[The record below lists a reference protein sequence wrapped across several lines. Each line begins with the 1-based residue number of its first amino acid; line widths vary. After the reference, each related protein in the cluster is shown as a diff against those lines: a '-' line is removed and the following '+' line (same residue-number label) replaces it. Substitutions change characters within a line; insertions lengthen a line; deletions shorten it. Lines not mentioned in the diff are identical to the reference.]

1 MIIVLS
7 IVLVLVYVASRMC
20 RCQGFSALTSV
31 ETAVN
36 LFARSYC
43 MEIDCRDHKHVELGI
58 GRTLPEKAEL
68 T

>member
-1 MIIVLS
+1 MTIVLR
-7 IVLVLVYVASRMC
+7 IVLVPVHVASRLC

-31 ETAVN
+31 ETVVN

-43 MEIDCRDHKHVELGI
+43 MEIDCRDHKYVELGI
-58 GRTLPEKAEL
+58 GKTLPEKAEL